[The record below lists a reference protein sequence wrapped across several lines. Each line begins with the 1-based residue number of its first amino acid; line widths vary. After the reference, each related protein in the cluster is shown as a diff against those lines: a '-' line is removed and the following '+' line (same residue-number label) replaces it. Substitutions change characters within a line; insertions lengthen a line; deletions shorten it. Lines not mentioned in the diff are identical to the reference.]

1 MSLLISS
8 DYNLLKHAK
17 KFSQALSDSACLNP
31 AEPRSPAL
39 PCCAHFLSGPDT
51 WLEPFLPCVAI
62 DSPECVI
69 WRRERAKTG
78 TDKYPL
84 PHKKKIIKRQR
95 RGKSEGK
102 GYIFQNDQNKKKRMR
117 EKKGNLWMDKWP
129 LEGIGFQLVS
139 SLDCWEEAV
148 HCIVWELGG
157 GSILVVWFLVPGFVN
172 LSKTEPFFH
181 IISNTC
187 DFSIMTHQN
196 TCCDLRFGV
205 PVWLRKNIG
214 LQIINQK
221 INQMFCS
228 P

>member
-84 PHKKKIIKRQR
+84 PPQKKIIKRQR

-102 GYIFQNDQNKKKRMR
+102 RYFKNDQNKRERGWEKKRKISEWTNDLWR
-117 EKKGNLWMDKWP
+117 EL
-129 LEGIGFQLVS
+129 
-139 SLDCWEEAV
+139 
-148 HCIVWELGG
+148 
-157 GSILVVWFLVPGFVN
+157 
-172 LSKTEPFFH
+172 
-181 IISNTC
+181 
-187 DFSIMTHQN
+187 DFS
-196 TCCDLRFGV
+196 
-205 PVWLRKNIG
+205 WLVLWIVERR
-214 LQIINQK
+214 QYTV
-221 INQMFCS
+221 
-228 P
+228 